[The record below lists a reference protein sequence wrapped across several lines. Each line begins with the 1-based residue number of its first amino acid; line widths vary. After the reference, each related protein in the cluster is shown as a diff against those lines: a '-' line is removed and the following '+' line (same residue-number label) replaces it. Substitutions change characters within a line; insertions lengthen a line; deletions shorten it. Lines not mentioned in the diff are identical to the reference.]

1 MAEAAA
7 QEPKV
12 YLAAHGQ
19 TPSQVAQ
26 QEFPVEGPFLGITY
40 DSLEYV
46 LNWQYRECLSALYG
60 CRRRDDEEE
69 LPKNEVYEL
78 KFARWARKEDQ
89 IVPEWV
95 DVEPDEHG
103 NRNELILRD
112 EVDSDVFIHV
122 QIVNVLRRAE

>member
-19 TPSQVAQ
+19 TPSQVGK
-26 QEFPVEGPFLGITY
+26 QEFPVEGPFMGITY

-60 CRRRDDEEE
+60 CKE
-69 LPKNEVYEL
+69 LPEDEVYEF
-78 KFARWARKEDQ
+78 KFARWALKQDQ
-89 IVPEWV
+89 IVREWV
-95 DVEPDEHG
+95 DVEPDKHG

-112 EVDSDVFIHV
+112 EVDSDVNDVFIHV
-122 QIVNVLRRAE
+122 QIVNVLHRAE